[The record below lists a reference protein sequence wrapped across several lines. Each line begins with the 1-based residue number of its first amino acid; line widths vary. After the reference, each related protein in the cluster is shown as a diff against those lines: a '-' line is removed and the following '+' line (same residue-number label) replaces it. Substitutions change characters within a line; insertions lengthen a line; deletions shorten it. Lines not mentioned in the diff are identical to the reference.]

1 MFTTYCFS
9 IHTSKRRRASSRHYH
24 SHLTWYSIKSRNLSS
39 AARSRSRRTLPSP
52 VSVLRLAGDGASR
65 STSTSSCAIARASS
79 LSGGGV
85 DDDDMVEVW
94 WVTTRELSGEQQKK
108 VHGNT
113 PKTRRVACP
122 SAIARHQP
130 ATSPRGG
137 SSHAAEKA
145 PSPHA
150 PLTERPVQ
158 TLLSNLAHTSQAVI
172 RATIMMKNEREN
184 AL

>member
-94 WVTTRELSGEQQKK
+94 WVTTRELSGEWQHSQDQ
-108 VHGNT
+108 
-113 PKTRRVACP
+113 TRRVSLCHCPAPACHLTSRWILP
-122 SAIARHQP
+122 RGRESTLSTRTFNGAACSDTFEQSCSHQP
-130 ATSPRGG
+130 GR
-137 SSHAAEKA
+137 
-145 PSPHA
+145 
-150 PLTERPVQ
+150 
-158 TLLSNLAHTSQAVI
+158 HTGHDYD
-172 RATIMMKNEREN
+172 EE
-184 AL
+184 